1 MLFVDIAGFTSMC
14 ERVPHDELSSLV
26 SRYFG
31 SMSAIVMR
39 HGGTIDKYIGDCIMA
54 VWGAPFAIGNQ
65 EARATLCAALMELEA
80 RSEELGG
87 AFDAAGEQLAI
98 RVGVATGSVL
108 AGNMGSAERMNY
120 TVIGDDVNLAARL
133 EALNKQFGTRVMVA
147 ESTARGLPAG
157 VFALRQLH
165 RIVVV
170 GKETPV
176 GVFEVL
182 GLREGALNAAVLT
195 KLRQNDDECQ
205 TDHSASFSDTM
216 SAVSISSAE
225 LRELAKRGEDHELLR
240 ERQPMA
246 KLLEDAFR
254 NKSDCIA
261 DARALARAAR
271 HESALEHFSE
281 RRFAECVA
289 TLRAPVPADVS
300 SRRGTGTTVSPT
312 LESIADELDLAGQ
325 RLVDQAEQ
333 QLASPDRDGVF
344 VPVWRATEK

>member
-195 KLRQNDDECQ
+195 SIREADHA
-205 TDHSASFSDTM
+205 HSASFSASM
-216 SAVSISSAE
+216 SDVASIMSDHRPGSYDAGDPEYQAE
-225 LRELAKRGEDHELLR
+225 RAQRK
-240 ERQPMA
+240 QPAA
-246 KLLEDAFR
+246 KLLEEAYRSVRRDVVASFER
-254 NKSDCIA
+254 VA
-261 DARALARAAR
+261 AAQRHERALALLCAG
-271 HESALEHFSE
+271 
-281 RRFAECVA
+281 RFAECIEA
-289 TLRAPVPADVS
+289 LQQPVSASTPTASTRSAGSNDHTVHSGEQLDV
-300 SRRGTGTTVSPT
+300 
-312 LESIADELDLAGQ
+312 AGQ
-325 RLVDQAEQ
+325 ILLAQAEGF
-333 QLASPDRDGVF
+333 LATPPATTEF
-344 VPVWRATEK
+344 AVWRATEK

>member
-182 GLREGALNAAVLT
+182 GLREGALNAAVLSR
-195 KLRQNDDECQ
+195 LRQDDEN
-205 TDHSASFSDTM
+205 ARNLGNSFSGSM
-216 SAVSISSAE
+216 SDVASAFGAADSQSDPE
-225 LRELAKRGEDHELLR
+225 YQA
-240 ERQPMA
+240 ERRKNAQPMA
-246 KLLEDAFR
+246 KLLEDAYR
-254 NKSDCIA
+254 NKAGAVAEA
-261 DARALARAAR
+261 DIIEAATRHERALALLIAG
-271 HESALEHFSE
+271 
-281 RRFAECVA
+281 RFAECVEA
-289 TLRAPVPADVS
+289 LNDEDGALKSHIDVARNVLLRQAE
-300 SRRGTGTTVSPT
+300 RC
-312 LESIADELDLAGQ
+312 IADPEAA
-325 RLVDQAEQ
+325 AECIKYGG
-333 QLASPDRDGVF
+333 A
-344 VPVWRATEK
+344 WRATEK